1 MSIFCTLITS
11 NFLPFAKTLFQSLKE
26 FDSGI
31 DFYALVVDDKNSID
45 ITEFT
50 CLRLVDLTEQE
61 LVNRIQ
67 EKYASTSDAFRWSL
81 KSVLMTHLL
90 KSNPNSQVFFVD
102 PDICFFSD
110 FRFLYNELGD
120 SSFLLSPHWKRPT
133 PDSQDDSFI
142 SLFTHGLYNAGFVG
156 ATSKGINTLR
166 WWTEMCLYSCEDN
179 SQSGLFVDQKYL
191 DLFPLKEPDTKILSH
206 RGCNVA
212 VWNRFECHRA
222 YDKDGQVLINGLYPL
237 VFVHFTYLA
246 YLIEHDQ
253 VLADLLYVYDQRL
266 KENGLSYSLV
276 QRAQAYIERQKL
288 KKLNLWDRF
297 VRKLN
302 NMSSFKKSF

>member
-1 MSIFCTLITS
+1 MTFFCTIITS
-11 NFLPFAKTLFQSLKE
+11 SFLPFAKTLFQSLTR
-26 FDSGI
+26 FDPEI
-31 DFYALVVDDKNSID
+31 EFYALIVDGKL
-45 ITEFT
+45 EKE
-50 CLRLVDLTEQE
+50 RVDFKILYLEDLSEQE
-61 LVNRIQ
+61 LVKKIRL
-67 EKYASTSDAFRWSL
+67 KYSNSTDSFRWSL
-81 KSVLMTHLL
+81 KPVLLIHLL
-90 KSNPNSQVFFVD
+90 KNHSRSQVFFVD
-102 PDICFFSD
+102 PDICFYSD
-110 FRFLYNELGD
+110 FTFLYRELGD
-120 SSFLLSPHWKRPT
+120 SPFLLSPHWKRPT
-133 PDSQDDSFI
+133 PDPKDDSFV

-166 WWTEMCLYSCEDN
+166 WWAEMCLYACEDN
-179 SQSGLFVDQKYL
+179 SQLGLFVDQKYL

-212 VWNRFECHRA
+212 VWNRFECQRA
-222 YDKDGQVLINGLYPL
+222 YDKEGQVIINGSYPL

-253 VLADLLYVYDQRL
+253 VLADLLQVYDQRL
-266 KENGLSYSLV
+266 RENGLSYSLV

-288 KKLNLWDRF
+288 KKLNLWGRL